1 MRTIIAAGIAA
12 TLAMS
17 PMAASGD
24 PSSLCADLS
33 SPGLLMGG
41 GKDKPLCDWFDGKAV
56 LVVNTASKCGLT
68 PQFEGLEALHKRF
81 HDQGLTILGFPSD
94 NFLGQEY
101 DNPEKT
107 AEICYRNYGVTF
119 PMFTRIDVKG
129 KQAHPLFQR
138 LAERTRKPS
147 WNFHKY
153 LIKGDQVTD
162 FGPRTKP
169 DDEALIQAIEQALSE
184 QTAAR

>member
-1 MRTIIAAGIAA
+1 MLKILGLSLA
-12 TLAMS
+12 TLMWLS
-17 PMAASGD
+17 PAPVQAAEQ
-24 PSSLCADLS
+24 PLCQGLA

-41 GKDKPLCDWFDGKAV
+41 GKDKPLCDWFEGKAV

-81 HDQGLTILGFPSD
+81 HEQGLTILGFPSD

-129 KQAHPLFQR
+129 KKAHPLFQR
-138 LAERTRKPS
+138 LAEQTRKPS

-169 DDEALIQAIEQALSE
+169 DDETLIKAIEQALSE

>member
-1 MRTIIAAGIAA
+1 MWKILGF
-12 TLAMS
+12 TLAALFWIA
-17 PMAASGD
+17 P
-24 PSSLCADLS
+24 PSATADQNAICTGLD

-41 GKDKPLCDWFDGKAV
+41 GKDKPLCDWFEGKAV

-68 PQFEGLEALHKRF
+68 PQFEGLEALYKRF
-81 HDQGLTILGFPSD
+81 HEQGLTILGFPSD

-101 DNPEKT
+101 DDAEKT

-129 KQAHPLFQR
+129 KNAHPLFQR
-138 LAERTRKPS
+138 LAEQTRKPR

-153 LIKGDQVTD
+153 LIVGDQVTD

-169 DDEALIQAIEQALSE
+169 DDDELIKAIEAALTE